1 MTSHNRNISLWRL
14 KFSSLIT
21 FLSISIIKKLNAL
34 LLAQCD
40 SIVNLRIFSC
50 TFQLENTKSQD
61 GKQTLLHFLV
71 NTIES
76 KYPEVLEFSDEML
89 HVEQAARGMIV
100 SYITRPT
107 S

>member
-1 MTSHNRNISLWRL
+1 MRFYWHSVTPLWNSEFIYRL
-14 KFSSLIT
+14 
-21 FLSISIIKKLNAL
+21 
-34 LLAQCD
+34 
-40 SIVNLRIFSC
+40 
-50 TFQLENTKSQD
+50 FQLENTKSQD

-100 SYITRPT
+100 INITHPA